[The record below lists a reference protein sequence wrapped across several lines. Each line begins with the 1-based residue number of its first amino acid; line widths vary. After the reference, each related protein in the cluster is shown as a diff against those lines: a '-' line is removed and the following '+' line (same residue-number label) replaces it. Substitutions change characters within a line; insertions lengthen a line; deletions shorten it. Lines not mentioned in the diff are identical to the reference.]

1 MIHDKA
7 DHYNVQATALNFYNP
22 DAEKCWLL
30 NQRPSRINVTQRS
43 KVKMELSDIQPNP
56 TQLLISLCTVLAHQ
70 ISELPKKTSRQK
82 LVQSMWPTSHPS
94 NVGPTNALD
103 FVHTSTQ
110 QRPD

>member
-7 DHYNVQATALNFYNP
+7 DHYNLQATALNFYNP

-30 NQRPSRINVTQRS
+30 NQRPSRSYVTRRS

-70 ISELPKKTSRQK
+70 ISELTKKNFKAEISSIH
-82 LVQSMWPTSHPS
+82 VA
-94 NVGPTNALD
+94 N
-103 FVHTSTQ
+103 
-110 QRPD
+110 